1 MQAKSTTF
9 EFSHHF
15 SVSQVVASPIDPHCK
30 FALYR
35 FVPGNAQQPVGC
47 VIAYF
52 VVFHCP
58 IRIEFGSVLVLRVHC
73 DKLENV
79 LAP

>member
-1 MQAKSTTF
+1 M
-9 EFSHHF
+9 FSSF
-15 SVSQVVASPIDPHCK
+15 FKASDILSSPIDPHCK

-35 FVPGNAQQPVGC
+35 FVLGNAQHSIGC

-52 VVFHCP
+52 VAFRCP
-58 IRIEFGSVLVLRVHC
+58 IRSEFGSVLVLRMHC
-73 DKLENV
+73 DKFENV